1 MIAVS
6 TCPLP
11 VASLLWQPQPGV
23 WTLTVVCRA
32 TFLLRPGESV
42 LAPDQ
47 EDPIEQDD
55 HWNDDPHRSLR
66 LASDLVPMKPRAD
79 ITLVG
84 NAFAPGHAAVR
95 SLVVRLLVGEL
106 DKSIEVLADRSFDQ
120 EGTLHEGP
128 LFSRMPLLYERA
140 AGGPDTTNPVGL
152 RGQPNAY
159 GRITVPNLQ
168 PPGMLITSPSD
179 YLEPVGFG
187 PIAPSW
193 PSRREKLGRSSQGE
207 GPTDFLAGPLPDDLD
222 PSYFNH
228 APRDQQVQLL
238 RDNERI
244 VLEHLHPDHP
254 RFVTNLPGVRPRATV
269 ERQGITQTVPL
280 RCDTLWIDTD
290 RALCTL
296 TWRAQIPMKHPDEA
310 GRVVISLDTAGPS
323 GARMPSALGRLQM
336 STPGDSS
343 ETLVPATRAKRDT
356 GSALPFSPAP
366 EQPRSSEKAAVSG
379 SGLPFIGSP
388 AKAPSAPP
396 PPRPSSPALAPS
408 PVAGKPVLPPPPPPP
423 RPSQPVIGVTYGP
436 EVGRILTP
444 GMATS
449 SAQEPPPPPLRPAID
464 PRGASLWS
472 VPEAPAGTSSPMTV
486 GQLAAIPAGLPE
498 PTPEPTA
505 SAPIEAV
512 RPASKL
518 ELGRALH
525 LIWYDAEILP
535 KVRRKPVWKPI
546 LAALDGRPLDG
557 DLDDPSTARDPTV
570 VEDRRDVFE
579 VLARGDAVDEAALN
593 EAVDRGMREDGKFVP
608 PFLLIAGEVRFPFD
622 EMSTLKATL
631 SIVTPF
637 ATGDEPLKM
646 TIADAREFLRT
657 PDLLSPPGVIEGFTS
672 RVQDAFRKMRKA
684 VPTGYLED
692 QTERVLVEKR
702 LYQRREVFGGPHL
715 RAQLFLAPSSKPW
728 PLYVPE
734 AIAAKLPM
742 FARFSVRILAEASL
756 QEDQYETHPS
766 SLRASAIARV
776 APAPTRAD
784 RPAKPPQG

>member
-6 TCPLP
+6 TCSLP
-11 VASLLWQPQPGV
+11 VASLHWQPQASV
-23 WTLTVVCRA
+23 WTMTVVCRA

-55 HWNDDPHRSLR
+55 HWNDDPNRSLR

-84 NAFAPGHAAVR
+84 HAFAPGHAAVR

-106 DKSIEVLADRSFDQ
+106 DKSIEVLGDRSFDQ

-128 LFSRMPLLYERA
+128 LFARMPLLYERA
-140 AGGPDTTNPVGL
+140 AGGPATTNPVGL
-152 RGQPNAY
+152 RGQKNAY

-168 PPGMLITSPSD
+168 PPGTLLTSPSD

-187 PIAPSW
+187 PIAPGW
-193 PSRREKLGRSSQGE
+193 PARRDKLGRSSHGE
-207 GPTDFLAGPLPDDLD
+207 GVIDIHNGPLPDDLD
-222 PSYFNH
+222 PGYFNH
-228 APRDQQVQLL
+228 APRDQQVQVL

-254 RFVTNLPGVRPRATV
+254 RFVTNLPGVRPRAVV
-269 ERQGITQTVPL
+269 ERQGITQSVPL

-296 TWRAQIPMKHPDEA
+296 TWRAQIPVKHPDEP
-310 GRVVISLDTAGPS
+310 GRVVISLDSPGQT
-323 GARMPSALGRLQM
+323 GARMPSALGRLQRT
-336 STPGDSS
+336 TPGDSS
-343 ETLVPATRAKRDT
+343 ETLVPASRAQKRDEPRV
-356 GSALPFSPAP
+356 LPFSPAP
-366 EQPRSSEKAAVSG
+366 EQPRSSESG
-379 SGLPFIGSP
+379 NTQATGLPFIGSP
-388 AKAPSAPP
+388 AKAVPPAPQSRPSTPLPPAPKPVIPP
-396 PPRPSSPALAPS
+396 PPRP
-408 PVAGKPVLPPPPPPP
+408 G
-423 RPSQPVIGVTYGP
+423 QPVIGVTYGP
-436 EVGRILTP
+436 EVGRILAPLQGPP
-444 GMATS
+444 GP
-449 SAQEPPPPPLRPAID
+449 QDPPPPIRATID
-464 PRGASLWS
+464 VRAGSLWS
-472 VPEAPAGTSSPMTV
+472 APEPAGGAAPAMTV
-486 GQLAAIPAGLPE
+486 GQLAALPAGLPE
-498 PTPEPTA
+498 PTPEPAITPVEA
-505 SAPIEAV
+505 AV

-518 ELGRALH
+518 ELGKALH
-525 LIWYDAEILP
+525 LVWYDPEVLP
-535 KVRRKPVWKPI
+535 KVRRKPVFQPI

-557 DLDDPSTARDPTV
+557 DLDDPSTARDPTT

-593 EAVDRGMREDGKFVP
+593 EAVDHAVRDDGKFVP
-608 PFLLIAGEVRFPFD
+608 PFLLIAGELRFTFD

-657 PDLLSPPGVIEGFTS
+657 PDLLSPPGVIEGFTA

-684 VPTGYLED
+684 VPPGYLED

-715 RAQLFLAPSSKPW
+715 RAQLHVAPSSKPW
-728 PLYVPE
+728 PVYVPE

-742 FARFSVRILAEASL
+742 FARFQARLLAEVSL
-756 QEDQYETHPS
+756 QEDQYEAHAS
-766 SLRASAIARV
+766 SLRASAIGRV
-776 APAPTRAD
+776 APGRAE
-784 RPAKPPQG
+784 RPAKAPQS

>member
-6 TCPLP
+6 ACPLP
-11 VASLLWQPQPGV
+11 VASLLWQPQPGA

-55 HWNDDPHRSLR
+55 HWNDDPNRSLR

-106 DKSIEVLADRSFDQ
+106 DKSIEVLGDRSFDQ
-120 EGTLHEGP
+120 EGALHEGP

-140 AGGPDTTNPVGL
+140 AGGPETANPVGL
-152 RGQPNAY
+152 RGLANAY

-187 PIAPSW
+187 PIAPGW
-193 PSRREKLGRSSQGE
+193 PTRRDKLGRSSQGE

-222 PSYFNH
+222 PAYFNH
-228 APRDQQVQLL
+228 APRDQQVPLL

-269 ERQGITQTVPL
+269 ERQGITRTVPL
-280 RCDTLWIDTD
+280 RCDTLWLDTD

-296 TWRAQIPMKHPDEA
+296 TWRAQVPIKHPDEA
-310 GRVVISLDTAGPS
+310 GRVVISLDTAGQS
-323 GARMPSALGRLQM
+323 GARMPSAPGRLQM
-336 STPGDSS
+336 STPDDSS
-343 ETLVPATRAKRDT
+343 DTLVPATRAPKRDVAS
-356 GSALPFSPAP
+356 GLPFSPAP
-366 EQPRSSEKAAVSG
+366 EQPRSIEKGAASG
-379 SGLPFIGSP
+379 AGLPFIESP
-388 AKAPSAPP
+388 AKAPPGPP
-396 PPRPSSPALAPS
+396 QPRPSSPAPAAVTPALPS
-408 PVAGKPVLPPPPPPP
+408 PPPPP
-423 RPSQPVIGVTYGP
+423 RPSLPVIGVTGSP
-436 EVGRILTP
+436 
-444 GMATS
+444 
-449 SAQEPPPPPLRPAID
+449 
-464 PRGASLWS
+464 WS

-486 GQLAAIPAGLPE
+486 GQLAAIPAGLLEPTPA
-498 PTPEPTA
+498 PTPEP
-505 SAPIEAV
+505 SAPVEAA
-512 RPASKL
+512 RPTSKL
-518 ELGRALH
+518 EPGRALH
-525 LIWYDAEILP
+525 LVWFDPEVLP
-535 KVRRKPVWKPI
+535 KVRRKPAFQPI

-570 VEDRRDVFE
+570 VEDRRDIFE

-593 EAVDRGMREDGKFVP
+593 EAVDRGVRDDGKFVP

-622 EMSTLKATL
+622 ELSTLKATL

-684 VPTGYLED
+684 VPPGYLED

-715 RAQLFLAPSSKPW
+715 RAQLFLAPGSKPW

-742 FARFSVRILAEASL
+742 FARFPARILAEASL

-766 SLRASAIARV
+766 SLRASAIGRV
-776 APAPTRAD
+776 APAPATTRAE
-784 RPAKPPQG
+784 RPAKPSPG

>member
-1 MIAVS
+1 MHAVS

-11 VASLLWQPQPGV
+11 VASLFWQSQPSV

-55 HWNDDPHRSLR
+55 HWNDDPNRSLR
-66 LASDLVPMKPRAD
+66 IASDLVPMKPRAD

-95 SLVVRLLVGEL
+95 SLVVRLFVGEL
-106 DKSIEVLADRSFDQ
+106 DKSIEVLGDRSFDQ

-152 RGQPNAY
+152 RGQTNAY

-168 PPGMLITSPSD
+168 PPGMLITAPSD

-193 PSRREKLGRSSQGE
+193 PTRRDKLGRSSQGE
-207 GPTDFLAGPLPDDLD
+207 GPVDFLTDPLPDDLD

-296 TWRAQIPMKHPDEA
+296 TWRAQVPIKHPEEQ
-310 GRVVISLDTAGPS
+310 GRVLISLDSPGQS
-323 GARMPSALGRLQM
+323 GARMPSSLGRLQM
-336 STPGDSS
+336 SEPGDSS
-343 ETLVPATRAKRDT
+343 ETLVPATRAPKREVA
-356 GSALPFSPAP
+356 SALPFSPAP
-366 EQPRSSEKAAVSG
+366 EQPRSSEKSAAPG
-379 SGLPFIGSP
+379 AGLPFIGSP
-388 AKAPSAPP
+388 AKAPPGPP
-396 PPRPSSPALAPS
+396 PRRPSSPAPA
-408 PVAGKPVLPPPPPPP
+408 AGKPALPPPPP

-436 EVGRILTP
+436 EVGRILAPVQAPSTP
-444 GMATS
+444 R
-449 SAQEPPPPPLRPAID
+449 EPTPPALRPTLD
-464 PRGASLWS
+464 PRSGSLWS
-472 VPEAPAGTSSPMTV
+472 VSEGPAGTSSPMTV
-486 GQLAAIPAGLPE
+486 GQLAALPAGLPE

-505 SAPIEAV
+505 PTEAA
-512 RPASKL
+512 RPPSKL
-518 ELGRALH
+518 EPGRALH
-525 LIWYDAEILP
+525 LVWFDPEVLP
-535 KVRRKPVWKPI
+535 KVRRKAAFKPI

-557 DLDDPSTARDPTV
+557 DLDDPSTAKDPTV
-570 VEDRRDVFE
+570 VEDRRDIFE
-579 VLARGDAVDEAALN
+579 VPARGDAVDEAALN
-593 EAVDRGMREDGKFVP
+593 DAVDRGVRDDGKFVP
-608 PFLLIAGEVRFPFD
+608 PFLLIAGELRFPFD

-672 RVQDAFRKMRKA
+672 RVQDAFRKTRKA
-684 VPTGYLED
+684 VPPGYLED

-702 LYQRREVFGGPHL
+702 LYQRREIFGGIHL
-715 RAQLFLAPSSKPW
+715 RAQLYLAPGSKPW

-734 AIAAKLPM
+734 AIAARLPM
-742 FARFSVRILAEASL
+742 FARFPARVLAEASL

-766 SLRASAIARV
+766 SLRASAIGRV
-776 APAPTRAD
+776 APAPTRAE
-784 RPAKPPQG
+784 RPKPPQS

>member
-1 MIAVS
+1 M
-6 TCPLP
+6 
-11 VASLLWQPQPGV
+11 
-23 WTLTVVCRA
+23 TVVCRA

-55 HWNDDPHRSLR
+55 HWNDDPRRSLR

-120 EGTLHEGP
+120 EGALHEGQP
-128 LFSRMPLLYERA
+128 FSRMPLVYERA
-140 AGGPDTTNPVGL
+140 AGGPETTNPVGL
-152 RGQPNAY
+152 RGLPNAY
-159 GRITVPNLQ
+159 GRIVLPNLQ
-168 PPGMLITSPSD
+168 PPGILITSPSD

-193 PSRREKLGRSSQGE
+193 PTRREKLGRGAPE
-207 GPTDFLAGPLPDDLD
+207 DAGIDVHRGPLPEDFDA
-222 PSYFNH
+222 SYFNH

-244 VLEHLHPDHP
+244 VLENLHPDHP
-254 RFVTNLPGVRPRATV
+254 RFVTNLPGVRPRAIV
-269 ERQGITQTVPL
+269 ERQGVTQSVPL

-296 TWRAQIPMKHPDEA
+296 TWRAQVPLNHPEEQ
-310 GRVVISLDTAGPS
+310 GRVVLTLDSPGQT
-323 GARMPSALGRLQM
+323 GARTLSAVGRLQR
-336 STPGDSS
+336 PAADDSS
-343 ETLVPATRAKRDT
+343 ETLVPAMRIQQST
-356 GSALPFSPAP
+356 GARVLPFAP
-366 EQPRSSEKAAVSG
+366 TPPPSRSSEQGAPSG
-379 SGLPFIGSP
+379 AGLPFIGSP
-388 AKAPSAPP
+388 LKVPSAPP
-396 PPRPSSPALAPS
+396 P
-408 PVAGKPVLPPPPPPP
+408 
-423 RPSQPVIGVTYGP
+423 
-436 EVGRILTP
+436 
-444 GMATS
+444 
-449 SAQEPPPPPLRPAID
+449 QEPAPPPLRPAQEPVPPPLRPAQE
-464 PRGASLWS
+464 PRGKNLWS
-472 VPEAPAGTSSPMTV
+472 APEPAAAPMTV

-498 PTPEPTA
+498 P
-505 SAPIEAV
+505 APAPDAAPAVSEAV

-518 ELGRALH
+518 EPGRALH
-525 LIWYDAEILP
+525 LVWFDAEILP
-535 KVRRKPVWKPI
+535 RVRRKPAFQPI
-546 LAALDGRPLDG
+546 LDALDGRPVDP
-557 DLDDPSTARDPTV
+557 DLDDPSTARDPSL

-579 VLARGDAVDEAALN
+579 VLARGSAADETALN
-593 EAVDRGMREDGKFVP
+593 EAVDRAVRDDGKFVP

-646 TIADAREFLRT
+646 AIADAREFLRT
-657 PDLLSPPGVIEGFTS
+657 PDLLSPPGVIEGFTA

-684 VPTGYLED
+684 VPPGYLDD

-715 RAQLFLAPSSKPW
+715 RALLFFTPNGRPW

-734 AIAAKLPM
+734 AIAGKLPM
-742 FARFSVRILAEASL
+742 FARFPARILAEASL
-756 QEDQYETHPS
+756 QEDQYEAHS
-766 SLRASAIARV
+766 HALRAAAIGRV
-776 APAPTRAD
+776 APARAERVA
-784 RPAKPPQG
+784 RPQP